1 MIGNLLYIH
10 TLRTVP
16 AIVKAEEKI
25 VSEPASAK
33 TEGKKVPAEL
43 VISKT
48 EEKIVPKPAS
58 GNNADKTVPK
68 PASNVD
74 KTVLEEPAKTVPA
87 EPAKTV
93 PEPAKTVSEPAK
105 TVPAEPAKTVLAE
118 PAKTV
123 PEPAIAKNEDE
134 TVVPVH
140 KVGLWCHGIQKKT
153 FRNNHG
159 LRTREF
165 MILHHFFLQKKYFF
179 WYSMTP

>member
-87 EPAKTV
+87 EH
-93 PEPAKTVSEPAK
+93 AKTVSEHAK

-140 KVGLWCHGIQKKT
+140 KVGLWCHGIKIQKRSGT
-153 FRNNHG
+153 ITDYG
-159 LRTREF
+159 REN
-165 MILHHFFLQKKYFF
+165 L
-179 WYSMTP
+179 

>member
-1 MIGNLLYIH
+1 MIGNLLYKH

-43 VISKT
+43 VVSKT

-74 KTVLEEPAKTVPA
+74 KTVLE
-87 EPAKTV
+87 
-93 PEPAKTVSEPAK
+93 EPAK

-153 FRNNHG
+153 VPEQS
-159 LRTREF
+159 RTTDARIYDF
-165 MILHHFFLQKKYFF
+165 TSFFSTKKVFFLVFHDTINLLLTVRKY
-179 WYSMTP
+179 T